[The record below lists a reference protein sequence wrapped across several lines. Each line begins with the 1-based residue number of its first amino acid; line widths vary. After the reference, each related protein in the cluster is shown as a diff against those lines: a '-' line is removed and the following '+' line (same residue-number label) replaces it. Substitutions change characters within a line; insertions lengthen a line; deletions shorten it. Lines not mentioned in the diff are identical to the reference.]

1 MGVSI
6 HLIIETVSALSVQKM
21 FKFILLAA
29 ALLFAVTAMPHDD
42 KTYKKRSAKPY
53 NFPVIMEEGDPGICI
68 GRSSCLNSRCAIC
81 CETVE
86 DCSGYI
92 RNVIQQQ
99 KQMYL

>member
-1 MGVSI
+1 
-6 HLIIETVSALSVQKM
+6 M

-53 NFPVIMEEGDPGICI
+53 NFPIIMEEGDPGICI
-68 GRSSCLNSRCAIC
+68 GRSSCFNSRCAIC

-99 KQMYL
+99 KQMYS